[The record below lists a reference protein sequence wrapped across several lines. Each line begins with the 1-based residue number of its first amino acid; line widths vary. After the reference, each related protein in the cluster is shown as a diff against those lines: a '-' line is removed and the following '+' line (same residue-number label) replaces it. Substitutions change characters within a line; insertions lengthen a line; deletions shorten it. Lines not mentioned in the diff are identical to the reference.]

1 MKKSK
6 ELTIVKELTNIG
18 DESNIVLNE
27 VGWTSRVYIVN
38 NGKTVFKFLKNK
50 QYQEEFKHE
59 INILMLIKEHKFNV
73 QIPLISKLGVD
84 NAYIVFDGLVGK
96 SMTKELVDKLTEEQR
111 RNIGTQIGL
120 FLKTLHKINYKGKS
134 PNSESDIIE
143 WLQNSFNKRKY
154 TLKRYFSENEF
165 VTIESLVAA
174 FPQKSQEFGIEQVF
188 CHGDLG
194 YNNILLNDNFD
205 VGVIDFG
212 DAGYNDI
219 SYDFVGLEDDD
230 MLDAAI
236 LAYDGDEIL
245 RKKVE
250 IRRKLLPLMEML
262 FLIDKKDKE
271 GVRQCVERM
280 RVRLKM

>member
-6 ELTIVKELTNIG
+6 ELAIVKELTNIG

-73 QIPLISKLGVD
+73 KIPLISKLGVD
-84 NAYIVFDGLVGK
+84 NAYIAFDGLIGK

-120 FLKTLHKINYKGKS
+120 FLKTLHKINYKDKR

-165 VTIESLVAA
+165 VTIGSLVAA

>member
-134 PNSESDIIE
+134 PNSESDMIE

>member
-73 QIPLISKLGVD
+73 KIPLISKLGVD
-84 NAYIVFDGLVGK
+84 NAYIAFDGLIGK

-134 PNSESDIIE
+134 PNSEGDIIE
-143 WLQNSFNKRKY
+143 WLQNSFNKRKH
-154 TLKRYFSENEF
+154 TLKRYFSDNEL

-245 RKKVE
+245 RKKIE

>member
-73 QIPLISKLGVD
+73 KIPLISKLGVD
-84 NAYIVFDGLVGK
+84 NAYIAFDGLVGK

-280 RVRLKM
+280 RVRLKI

>member
-134 PNSESDIIE
+134 PNSESDMIE

-165 VTIESLVAA
+165 VTIESLMAA

>member
-84 NAYIVFDGLVGK
+84 NAYIVFDGLAGK

-134 PNSESDIIE
+134 PNSESDMIE